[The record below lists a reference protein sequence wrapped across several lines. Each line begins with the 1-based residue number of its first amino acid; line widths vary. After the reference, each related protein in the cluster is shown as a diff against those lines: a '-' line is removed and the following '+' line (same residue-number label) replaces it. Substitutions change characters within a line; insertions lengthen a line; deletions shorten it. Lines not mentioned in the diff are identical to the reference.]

1 MRWNKYGAQGGYY
14 SLDGTGLNIPLQW
27 CICLLQTNELPLSHL
42 LNSLDGAT
50 TCPKEFCLPIGKK
63 IKSCEEVPVAPFSSI
78 SVENM
83 PDNIDRMVLSNDQ
96 EYLYD
101 ICLAIYSG
109 EYYSDL
115 ALRKPDPVAHSRW
128 ITLTGRILRL
138 YVVTEK
144 PSDNLIILEGICN
157 LFGSMSRQ
165 SPP

>member
-1 MRWNKYGAQGGYY
+1 MVQQLVLKNFVYQ
-14 SLDGTGLNIPLQW
+14 LV
-27 CICLLQTNELPLSHL
+27 
-42 LNSLDGAT
+42 
-50 TCPKEFCLPIGKK
+50 KK
-63 IKSCEEVPVAPFSSI
+63 SNPTRRLPVAPLSSI

-83 PDNIDRMVLSNDQ
+83 PDNTDRMVLINDQ
-96 EYLYD
+96 QYLYD

-115 ALRKPDPVAHSRW
+115 ALRKPDPVAQSGW
-128 ITLTGRILRL
+128 IAFAGRILRL

-144 PSDNLIILEGICN
+144 PSDNLIILDGICN